1 MRKWRQIEAMRRTRI
16 ASSSSSVLYCSPK
29 EKDSKGHFVVYSMD
43 RSRFVIPLKLLKS
56 EIIVELLKMAEDEFG
71 FSGDQPIVLPFES
84 HIMNQI
90 IKFLS
95 SRRHADEYDQHQLP
109 KNINSAFLY

>member
-1 MRKWRQIEAMRRTRI
+1 MRRTRI
-16 ASSSSSVLYCSPK
+16 ASSSSSVL
-29 EKDSKGHFVVYSMD
+29 DSKGHFVVYSMD